1 MQVGIW
7 LFNYMFFF
15 IFKFCT
21 KKDALGKQTNAKIE
35 NYKTQIIF
43 LFADR
48 GSQSSRM
55 AWKELG
61 RRQSEEAA
69 HRFWR
74 LEAQA

>member
-1 MQVGIW
+1 MIVQLHVFLY
-7 LFNYMFFF
+7 LFLNSAQ
-15 IFKFCT
+15 

-74 LEAQA
+74 